1 MMFTEIAVG
10 EEDGKVVGDDQSH
23 PIEHKTFQ
31 STNFRMAVAHE
42 EMNSRR
48 RNTMEDVHRILPQ
61 LHESLPQYS
70 LLGIYDGHG
79 GRQIVDFLENALEER
94 IAKEINHPDDAT
106 IAERVTRS
114 FLITDM
120 ESRKLNI
127 TTSGATAVVALL
139 HTNPDTQQR
148 SILAANVG
156 DSRAVLA
163 TKIRPASAI
172 EDSESGYFGL
182 RMTVD
187 HRADDPTEVK
197 RINEAGGFVARNRVL
212 GILAVAR
219 SFGDHGMKDFVIA
232 VPHILEMEL
241 EARDTHPLL
250 ILACDGV
257 WDVLSD
263 QESVDLLMPRY
274 LAEGPFADA
283 AQILVDASLEKGTSD
298 NVTAIVAFL

>member
-1 MMFTEIAVG
+1 MMFTENSGG
-10 EEDGKVVGDDQSH
+10 EEDGKAATEDQRK
-23 PIEHKTFQ
+23 PIEYKTFQ
-31 STNFRMAVAHE
+31 ATNFRLAVAHE

-48 RNTMEDVHRILPQ
+48 RNTMEDVHRIIPE
-61 LHESLPQYS
+61 LHESLPHYS
-70 LLGIYDGHG
+70 FLGIYDGHG

-127 TTSGATAVVALL
+127 TTSGATAVITLL
-139 HTNPDTQQR
+139 HTNPTTQQR

-163 TKIRPASAI
+163 TKNRPANAV
-172 EDSESGYFGL
+172 EDSESGYFAL
-182 RMTVD
+182 RMTID
-187 HRADDPTEVK
+187 HRADDPTEQK

-232 VPHILEMEL
+232 VPHIMEVEI
-241 EARDTHPLL
+241 EAADVHPML

-263 QESVDLLMPRY
+263 QEAVDLLMPRY

-298 NVTAIVAFL
+298 NVTAVVAFL